1 MRYNGSPC
9 KGCEKQGCG
18 AYHDKCEK
26 YQEFLQEMAKEREA
40 RAEYMRKHP
49 TIKINRKNNF
59 RTPEN
64 SPIKSHKRR

>member
-1 MRYNGSPC
+1 MTIEPPC
-9 KGCEKQGCG
+9 LGCERKGCG

-26 YQEFLQEMAKEREA
+26 YQAFLAEMARERELA
-40 RAEYMRKHP
+40 AEYKRKHP
-49 TIKINRKNNF
+49 TLKINRKNLF